1 MLALPA
7 LQGVRARLS
16 VAGASPLA
24 ARMALAIAG
33 DDPLALRARSSP
45 ELHALQRLV
54 QARLD
59 KAAAGLRWMRCHV
72 HVRARDGD
80 GEGYIVGLAPTEH
93 EHLGHVWNLS
103 RTWPGLERDAPGLAA
118 TALAAIDRG
127 QRAGLPVYLP
137 GEALDHGSYA
147 WWRGETD
154 ETLLIEEALYEAP
167 EGETLTAADLD
178 IPTRAE
184 IDRALPRFVQAPKAR
199 GRAYVE
205 GLVGRRDR
213 VGEISRAIAALYAL
227 LRADARHHGTPDF
240 ITQDDNGCLMLAYA
254 AAVRW
259 KNRDPMM
266 RALDDFA
273 HAWGEGSGW
282 ECAYGYYEHH
292 DPAMLGAI
300 LDAIDRRLAIA
311 AATESLIELVA
322 TRENS

>member
-80 GEGYIVGLAPTEH
+80 GEGYTVGLAPTEH

-103 RTWPGLERDAPGLAA
+103 RTWPGLERAAPGLAA

-137 GEALDHGSYA
+137 GEALGHASYA
-147 WWRGETD
+147 WWHGEED
-154 ETLLIEEALYEAP
+154 ETMAIEV
-167 EGETLTAADLD
+167 ETLTAADLD
-178 IPTRAE
+178 IPTRTE

-227 LRADARHHGTPDF
+227 LRADARHHGALDF
-240 ITQDDNGCLMLAYA
+240 ITQDENGCLMLAYA

-273 HAWGEGSGW
+273 HDWASGGGW

-311 AATESLIELVA
+311 AATEALIDLIA
-322 TRENS
+322 TKDRH